1 MDGPQNHSPPDVCV
15 NRCLITFSHA
25 SDVCPFKMLSKAP
38 LPILLV
44 FLTFLLVL
52 AYPRV
57 LSLSFS
63 ISTHACTKRARMGTI
78 CDMTVA
84 TFPPSRPL
92 LLFFPLHPDSNSG
105 SRWPSCSLS
114 PLFRHTQSVFTL
126 LPRFLSSSFPSLCMH
141 MIIIL
146 LILLLNH
153 PLSLPCPSLPPPP
166 SRHERAKPRPDRC
179 SQLKQ
184 DLPVVAPHKRVL
196 VKGNCRVQVMDVV
209 IILIYQGHRQIN
221 AIVRR
226 EQATD
231 HGRAPIHIFCPRGLV
246 GVVRR
251 VIKRVGQARVS
262 YHSGKP
268 HKDPELVSAPF
279 GKEEGHAQEDD
290 ERDEHGLGGLVEGAG
305 GDVTEVSPIIMQG
318 LCAPEKGLNPLRAMS
333 G

>member
-1 MDGPQNHSPPDVCV
+1 
-15 NRCLITFSHA
+15 
-25 SDVCPFKMLSKAP
+25 
-38 LPILLV
+38 
-44 FLTFLLVL
+44 
-52 AYPRV
+52 
-57 LSLSFS
+57 
-63 ISTHACTKRARMGTI
+63 
-78 CDMTVA
+78 
-84 TFPPSRPL
+84 
-92 LLFFPLHPDSNSG
+92 
-105 SRWPSCSLS
+105 
-114 PLFRHTQSVFTL
+114 
-126 LPRFLSSSFPSLCMH
+126 
-141 MIIIL
+141 
-146 LILLLNH
+146 
-153 PLSLPCPSLPPPP
+153 
-166 SRHERAKPRPDRC
+166 
-179 SQLKQ
+179 
-184 DLPVVAPHKRVL
+184 
-196 VKGNCRVQVMDVV
+196 MDVV